1 MRRFLKTGAAMAAS
15 MLIGASAQAMTCAAG
30 DRDGLAVRAL
40 QTRLMVAALTCDA
53 RADYNQFVT
62 RFRPHLTEHGTRMR
76 RYFRHAHGV
85 RHKQALNSYV
95 TDLANRASTLSINDR
110 AGFCTISRTAFGRLL
125 GAADRDAYSVLS
137 QVAAETGA
145 RASWAGC

>member
-1 MRRFLKTGAAMAAS
+1 MRGILKTGGAIATA

-62 RFRPHLTEHGTRMR
+62 RFRPQLTEHGSRLR
-76 RYFRHAHGV
+76 RYFRHAHGN

-110 AGFCTISRTAFGRLL
+110 AGFCTISRTAFARLL
-125 GAADRDAYSVLS
+125 GSSDRQAYRVLS
-137 QVAAETGA
+137 QVAAETAA
-145 RASWAGC
+145 RDPRADC